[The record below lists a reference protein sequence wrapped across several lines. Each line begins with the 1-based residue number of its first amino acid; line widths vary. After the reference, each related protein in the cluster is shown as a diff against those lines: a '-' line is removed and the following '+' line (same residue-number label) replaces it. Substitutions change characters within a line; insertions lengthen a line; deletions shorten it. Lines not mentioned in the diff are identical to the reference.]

1 MGGKEARSHP
11 ATLLGGPGRAGRRAA
26 WRGMLRPPGLRDALG
41 ALAGLYDSAAPAVA
55 QADRS
60 LWRTGIAQPIVPVGD
75 GELPAGGVSTTIG
88 SPGAGAGG
96 VRSEEGSFGGVVSWN
111 ST

>member
-55 QADRS
+55 RS
-60 LWRTGIAQPIVPVGD
+60 
-75 GELPAGGVSTTIG
+75 
-88 SPGAGAGG
+88 
-96 VRSEEGSFGGVVSWN
+96 
-111 ST
+111 